1 VRGCL
6 QTWVHSIL
14 PSSNKFC
21 QMQHSSSSYLS
32 QDDSCQ
38 SECTPRDQDSYR
50 KNRAVINSPENR
62 KKRGRFFAIF
72 GKSNLENIENE
83 PSHFEMS
90 QEDSSQYSSSQ
101 FSQDFTDRLGGL
113 SMKASQD
120 PCSHSYDSRSITSA
134 DGNSFPFGSNS
145 NSSIS
150 NRVCKFNPPSTM
162 KVPPLSQIR
171 STSNREIPFISTSSS
186 RRMSSESQPNG
197 VNSKSLLPEDNRK
210 QITIAPAIEN
220 PFIKEDIFLKDSKT
234 TNRRKSM

>member
-1 VRGCL
+1 
-6 QTWVHSIL
+6 
-14 PSSNKFC
+14 
-21 QMQHSSSSYLS
+21 MQHSSSSYLS
-32 QDDSCQ
+32 QDDSYQ

-72 GKSNLENIENE
+72 GKSNSENIENE

-120 PCSHSYDSRSITSA
+120 PCSHSHDSRSIASA

-150 NRVCKFNPPSTM
+150 NRAFKFNPPSAM

-171 STSNREIPFISTSSS
+171 PSSNRDIPLISTSLS
-186 RRMSSESQPNG
+186 RRTSSESQPNG

-220 PFIKEDIFLKDSKT
+220 PFFKEDNFFHRDAKT
-234 TNRRKSM
+234 ANRRKSM

>member
-1 VRGCL
+1 
-6 QTWVHSIL
+6 
-14 PSSNKFC
+14 
-21 QMQHSSSSYLS
+21 MQHSTSSFLS
-32 QDDSCQ
+32 QDDSHQ

-72 GKSNLENIENE
+72 GKSNSENIENE

-120 PCSHSYDSRSITSA
+120 PFSHSHDSRSVTSA

-150 NRVCKFNPPSTM
+150 NRAYKFNPPSIM

-171 STSNREIPFISTSSS
+171 SNSNRETPYYSTSSS
-186 RRMSSESQPNG
+186 RRISSESQSNG
-197 VNSKSLLPEDNRK
+197 VGVKSLLPEDNRK

-220 PFIKEDIFLKDSKT
+220 PFVKDDNLNKEAKI